1 MEPVTAIAQGILN
14 LIVWASDKTIQ

>member
-14 LIVWASDKTIQ
+14 LIVWVSDKTIQ